1 MLQIYDLILNN
12 ANTLLYFFYGQRLV
26 AIVNNSWTMGDKNHR
41 FIVIGENIL
50 QEVALCSEQ
59 GGGLSEGQA
68 QRIAIARSLLQSSL
82 LPLHRPYRVVGSHGL
97 CH

>member
-41 FIVIGENIL
+41 FIVIGEYIL
-50 QEVALCSEQ
+50 QEVALCLWVK
-59 GGGLSEGQA
+59 G
-68 QRIAIARSLLQSSL
+68 
-82 LPLHRPYRVVGSHGL
+82 
-97 CH
+97 